1 MADTGLAEKRR
12 GKSMRIFKKY
22 AVTLALLLLSLVC
35 LVWMVCSSTQSVLP
49 KPMQLHFTGEYSPDG
64 ENWQMLEGADL
75 SRWEGDLY
83 LRGQFDGDIPEGLRI
98 SWYQNHIG
106 VSMTVNGQPAG
117 IDTVAWY
124 MEEDGTVPP
133 YVCGSRWD
141 YQLSPG
147 ILPED
152 TVEFHLYDPH
162 RHGNS
167 GAFADFLDSIYVI
180 GNSSVVLEGYLRPYS
195 APLQGLGDILLI
207 VALLVLGA
215 SLASLLMRVPLGVAL
230 WNYGFLC
237 LFTGGFMVLDT
248 VGISFISELVVFNT
262 WGRLLCAIL
271 AVYFGQLCLC
281 GALTGRRR
289 TLADAAMTA
298 SALLDCVL
306 VALSAA
312 GKILLYDALFPWKLS
327 QLVLCPLF
335 IGCAAAELRRGGHR
349 CTLVSGLMLLAAVLL
364 DIAGVGASMF
374 SHATCTKVVFLM
386 LFVVQIVTAA
396 QSIVLDHRGSFRAGQ
411 LEKEL
416 EESHI
421 AAMLSQMQPHFLYNV
436 LNSIYQLCEVNPKTA
451 QEAIVHFSDY
461 LRDNMASLEQ
471 KEPIPFEEEYR
482 HVQTYLALEQIRFPN
497 TLRVTQDIQAVNFKV
512 PPLTVQVL
520 VENAVK
526 HGVTK
531 MRGGGTVTIATREL
545 PDCWQITV
553 ADTGKGFDPEHYDE
567 DGKPHFG
574 LRNARDRLRL
584 MAGGTLTITSAP
596 RQGTTAEIRIPKGA
610 NL

>member
-1 MADTGLAEKRR
+1 MNT
-12 GKSMRIFKKY
+12 MKKT
-22 AVTLALLLLSLVC
+22 AGAALLLGSLVC
-35 LVWMVCSSTQSVLP
+35 LVWMVCSTTQSVLS
-49 KPMQLHFTGEYSPDG
+49 KPMQLHFAVEYSPDG
-64 ENWQMLEGADL
+64 EHWQTLEGADL

-83 LRGQFDGDIPEGLRI
+83 LRGHFDWDIPEGLRI
-98 SWYQNHIG
+98 SWYQDHIG

-124 MEEDGTVPP
+124 MEEDGRVTP

-141 YQLSPG
+141 YQLSPD

-162 RHGNS
+162 RHGNG
-167 GAFADFLDSIYVI
+167 GAFAEFLDNIYVT
-180 GNSSVVLEGYLRPYS
+180 GNTPVVLEGYLSPYS
-195 APLQGLGDILLI
+195 APLQGLGVMLLI

-215 SLASLLMRVPLGVAL
+215 SLASLLMRIPLGVAL

-248 VGISFISELVVFNT
+248 VGISFVSELVVFNT
-262 WGRLLCAIL
+262 WGKLLCAML

-306 VALSAA
+306 VVLSAA
-312 GKILLYDALFPWKLS
+312 GKLLLYDALFPWKLS
-327 QLVLCPLF
+327 QLALCPLLM
-335 IGCAAAELRRGGHR
+335 GCAAAELHRGDKRG
-349 CTLVSGLMLLAAVLL
+349 TAVSGLVLSAAVLL

-374 SHATCTKVVFLM
+374 SHASCTKLVFLL
-386 LFVVQIVTAA
+386 LFVVQIVTVVRH
-396 QSIVLDHRGSFRAGQ
+396 IILDYRGSLRAGQ

-416 EESHI
+416 EDSRI

-436 LNSIYQLCEVNPKTA
+436 LNSIYQLCEVAPKTA
-451 QEAIVHFSDY
+451 QDAIVHFSDY
-461 LRDNMASLEQ
+461 LRNNMASLEQ
-471 KEPIPFEEEYR
+471 KEPISFEEEYR
-482 HVQTYLALEQIRFPN
+482 HVQTYLTLEQIRFPS
-497 TLRVTQDIQAVNFKV
+497 TLRVEEDIQAANFKV

-531 MRGGGTVTIATREL
+531 KRGGGTVTVATREL

-553 ADTGKGFDPEHYDE
+553 QDTGKGFDPARYGE

-574 LRNARDRLRL
+574 LRNVRERLRL
-584 MAGGTLTITSAP
+584 MVGGTLTVTSAP
-596 RQGTTAEIRIPKGA
+596 GQGTTAEIRIPKGGSV
-610 NL
+610 